1 MPKSDYPTF
10 LIMGGALIVVGI
22 ILYFWGKREE
32 ARYYES
38 ISHRY
43 DVREYLERFPKR
55 PEPAA
60 LRIGGKI
67 AIIVGAVL
75 LSLGGAF
82 WRWGS

>member
-10 LIMGGALIVVGI
+10 LIIGGVFVIVGLV
-22 ILYFWGKREE
+22 LYFWGRREE
-32 ARYYES
+32 NKYYNS

-67 AIIVGAVL
+67 AIAVGIVMLV
-75 LSLGGAF
+75 LGGIF
-82 WRWGS
+82 WRWG

>member
-10 LIMGGALIVVGI
+10 LIIGGVFVVVGLV
-22 ILYFWGKREE
+22 LYFWGRREE
-32 ARYYES
+32 NKYYNS

-55 PEPAA
+55 PEPVA

-67 AIIVGAVL
+67 AITVGIVMLA
-75 LSLGGAF
+75 LGGIF
-82 WRWGS
+82 WHWG